1 MDQNNLI
8 AVPNFPFF
16 VKAFINVSRVNIS
29 GSHLDT
35 IISFQNLFA
44 SYIPQHAPAI
54 ENDIPRLAIATK
66 THFSS
71 SETKFQQLPNAY
83 TDIMT
88 LIIKLA

>member
-1 MDQNNLI
+1 MDRNNFI
-8 AVPNFPFF
+8 AVPNFPFL

-29 GSHLDT
+29 GSHLYT
-35 IISFQNLFA
+35 IISKTSFA
-44 SYIPQHAPAI
+44 SYIPQYAPTI